1 MHEEGKGKRVQ
12 RCFKQAGRQ
21 AGRQDG
27 GMRREGEVEEAG
39 GGRVYA
45 GVGTSTKG
53 GW

>member
-1 MHEEGKGKRVQ
+1 MCSV
-12 RCFKQAGRQ
+12 ALNRQ